1 MELVEAHSGGGRT
14 YGEHSGHCRHN
25 GLPTQSSATLQDRD
39 GAVPRTDM
47 RSAVKTGAR
56 KRQTGRYG
64 VSRRNGAT
72 SMEQVIGE
80 IWRRLLDLGEIQG
93 TDNLFELGADSLMLV
108 TFAARME
115 SLGIEMGL
123 REIYERPVINE
134 LAQLAATRITER
146 ARTEAGR

>member
-1 MELVEAHSGGGRT
+1 VVVD
-14 YGEHSGHCRHN
+14 GHTGSIPDIADTMACRRSRLRRAKI
-25 GLPTQSSATLQDRD
+25 GTAQYQ
-39 GAVPRTDM
+39 RTDM

-93 TDNLFELGADSLMLV
+93 TENLFELGADSLMLV

-146 ARTEAGR
+146 ARTEAG